1 MNGHHHL
8 QSRSNR
14 SHSSHLKR
22 KQSLRNSFET
32 LALIRFFI
40 ILSFLNIQNHIEKV
54 KVDDGAADGDLE
66 DNDQPTGNSN
76 GTANSYAFPTY
87 ARCRSC
93 SRSRSSAARRRR
105 RTPRWRP
112 PTSTGTESGYESN
125 NRLKPG
131 RIIDFFK
138 PATPNKNKINPI

>member
-1 MNGHHHL
+1 M
-8 QSRSNR
+8 
-14 SHSSHLKR
+14 
-22 KQSLRNSFET
+22 
-32 LALIRFFI
+32 LIR
-40 ILSFLNIQNHIEKV
+40 LPLLYDFLNIQNHIEKV

-66 DNDQPTGNSN
+66 DNDQPTSSN
-76 GTANSYAFPTY
+76 GAANSYAFPTY

-93 SRSRSSAARRRR
+93 SRNRSSAARRRR